1 MVGNALLSPYIRG
14 DRSMYLII
22 LGHHSIAS
30 SCRQQIFFPKGLPL
44 TTSPK
49 TILSVV
55 SSITVLMPSV
65 CQNVEQWQLSHSA
78 TGNVNLI
85 QSLWKTIW

>member
-1 MVGNALLSPYIRG
+1 MVGNALVSPYIRG
-14 DRSMYLII
+14 DTSVYLII

-65 CQNVEQWQLSHSA
+65 CKNVEQCQLSHSA
-78 TGNVNLI
+78 TGNVNQI